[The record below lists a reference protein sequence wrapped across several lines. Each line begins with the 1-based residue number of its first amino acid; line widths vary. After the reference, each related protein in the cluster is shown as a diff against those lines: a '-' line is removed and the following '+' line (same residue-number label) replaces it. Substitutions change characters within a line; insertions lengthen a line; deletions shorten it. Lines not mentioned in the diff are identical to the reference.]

1 MTKEEFES
9 EIYMLVEYAR
19 AEQIESVDIYEILN
33 TQAVVAET
41 IFRLD
46 VEKAFKRLSY

>member
-9 EIYMLVEYAR
+9 EIYMIVECAR
-19 AEQIESVDIYEILN
+19 ANEINSVDIYEILN
-33 TQAVVAET
+33 TQALVAET

-46 VEKAFKRLSY
+46 IEKYHKQRFY